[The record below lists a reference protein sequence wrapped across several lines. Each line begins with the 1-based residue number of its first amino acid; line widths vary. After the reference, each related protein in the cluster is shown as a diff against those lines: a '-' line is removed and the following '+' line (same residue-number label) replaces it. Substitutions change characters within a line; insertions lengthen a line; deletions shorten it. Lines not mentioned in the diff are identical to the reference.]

1 MPDFN
6 FIQKKPDKTDP
17 DQHPPGKASVHP
29 SEGHSVTHLPEE
41 LKELPRE
48 IHRRQ
53 SESVQKETEERP
65 HTIANEPEQVLQ
77 SSEGDSSAGEELNPP
92 HFDDQDTLSVEETKS
107 VPPAEANPE
116 KSRWPL
122 VGFSVIIGI
131 LLLMSFIWYVNPYPP
146 LRKAIAEFLRTAP
159 PDERARARAQR
170 EQAAKVETPSAEIA
184 APQPEAVREF
194 DFYIQ
199 VSSWKEHGQAQRH
212 ADELKK
218 RNLPVVVE
226 SEYLSLRRATF
237 YRVRLGPFES
247 SIHALAMKDSL
258 KDVIDKG
265 AFVDSVRINTVDIP
279 MEVESQ
285 QRPNAGSSGIQPSP
299 VRVIPVPST
308 GYAVQVSSFRSKQTA
323 VDEAARLLKE
333 GIPAIVTFDAARG
346 SWYRIMVGPF
356 ESRNEAQEYA
366 RVITV
371 TYGNEV
377 LIVRFGNE
385 KNQSP

>member
-6 FIQKKPDKTDP
+6 FVQKKPDKTDP
-17 DQHPPGKASVHP
+17 DQHPQGKASAHL
-29 SEGHSVTHLPEE
+29 SEGHSVTNLPEE
-41 LKELPRE
+41 LTELPKE
-48 IHRRQ
+48 IHGGK
-53 SESVQKETEERP
+53 SASVQMETEEMP
-65 HTIANEPEQVLQ
+65 LTTADEPERVVP
-77 SSEGDSSAGEELNPP
+77 SIEADSKAGLELNPP
-92 HFDDQDTLSVEETKS
+92 QFDEPDKLSVEEPK
-107 VPPAEANPE
+107 VVRPPKASPE
-116 KSRWPL
+116 KSKWPL
-122 VGFSVIIGI
+122 VGFSIIIGI

-146 LRKAIAEFLRTAP
+146 LRQAIAEFLRTAP
-159 PDERARARAQR
+159 PDERVRARAQR
-170 EQAAKVETPSAEIA
+170 EQAAKVETPSVEIA

-218 RNLPVVVE
+218 RSLPVVVE
-226 SEYLSLRRATF
+226 SEYLSLRQATF

-247 SIHALAMKDSL
+247 STHALVMKDSL

-265 AFVDSVRINTVDIP
+265 AFIDSVRINTVDIP

-285 QRPNAGSSGIQPSP
+285 QRPNVGSSGIQPSP

-308 GYAVQVSSFRSKQTA
+308 GYAVQVSSFRSKRTA

-333 GIPAIVTFDAARG
+333 GIPAIVTFDVARG

-356 ESRNEAQEYA
+356 ETRNEAQEYA

-377 LIVRFGNE
+377 LIVRFGKE